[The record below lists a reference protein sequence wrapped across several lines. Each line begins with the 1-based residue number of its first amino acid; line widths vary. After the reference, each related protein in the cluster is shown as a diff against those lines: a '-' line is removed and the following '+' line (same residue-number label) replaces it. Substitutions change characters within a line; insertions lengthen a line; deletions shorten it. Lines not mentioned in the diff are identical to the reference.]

1 MTKSL
6 TSLGP
11 RDRIKRNLAEDKWE
25 CPDIPMVIL
34 NDNVDNNSWLYEI
47 EAYAWIK
54 TTQEMQRR
62 TNAS

>member
-25 CPDIPMVIL
+25 CPDIPMVIP

-47 EAYAWIK
+47 EAYA
-54 TTQEMQRR
+54 
-62 TNAS
+62 